1 MYPAKNK
8 KKEQH
13 MHTTQRDARIAGGL
27 YLLAGGLGAFSEL
40 FVRANI
46 YVPNNPFETSQIMM
60 QAASLF
66 RAGMLAEL
74 AMAVLY
80 LFLALALFKLLKQVN
95 RTHAVAMV
103 VLVVCCVP
111 VVCVSVVSQYAALHT
126 LLDAEY
132 LSVFSETQIQA
143 LSYLLF
149 NIQKIGYLVAA
160 VFFGLWLLPLG
171 LLVFRS
177 GFLPKVFGVL
187 LISACGAYLL
197 EIVLV
202 IFKLKP
208 LYFLFDFTM
217 PVYAVAELGFIFW
230 LLVLGVDV
238 KRWSEKQ
245 KTSTAT
251 VTD

>member
-60 QAASLF
+60 QATSLF
-66 RAGMLAEL
+66 RAGMFAEL

-80 LFLALALFKLLKQVN
+80 LFLALALFKLLQHVN
-95 RTHAVAMV
+95 KAHAVAMV
-103 VLVVCCVP
+103 GLVGCCVP
-111 VVCVSVVSQYAALHT
+111 VICGAVISQYAALHIIV
-126 LLDAEY
+126 DAEY
-132 LSVFSETQIQA
+132 LSVFTEAQVQA
-143 LSYLLF
+143 LSHLLF
-149 NIQKIGYLVAA
+149 NIQSISYDVASI
-160 VFFGLWLLPLG
+160 FFGLWLLPLG

-177 GFLPKVFGVL
+177 GIFPRVFGVL
-187 LISACGAYLL
+187 LISACGAYMV
-197 EIVLV
+197 ESVLV
-202 IFKLKP
+202 LFELRQ
-208 LYFLFDFTM
+208 LYYLFDFTQ

-230 LLVLGVDV
+230 LLVRGANV
-238 KRWSEKQ
+238 KRWSENQ
-245 KTSTAT
+245 NPSTIT